1 MPYIPDYLEWWRSSW
16 TSCSLQKRSPP
27 LKSVLNPS
35 VFFCTYWRP
44 SCHISFLLHRPWL
57 HLLLRPL
64 RLQEKNKRN
73 MSGSKR
79 IHGKTIDSVTFFF
92 HSVICNMVF
101 LICQRP
107 WSSVAEAHPQRRG
120 SLTCRGCYCMPYFPD
135 KTTDM
140 LNEVEVKV
148 VFLCCHKNNR
158 QGRWGEQQSVFKHLR
173 CPLRES
179 PSNMAK

>member
-1 MPYIPDYLEWWRSSW
+1 
-16 TSCSLQKRSPP
+16 
-27 LKSVLNPS
+27 
-35 VFFCTYWRP
+35 
-44 SCHISFLLHRPWL
+44 
-57 HLLLRPL
+57 
-64 RLQEKNKRN
+64 

-79 IHGKTIDSVTFFF
+79 IHGKIIDSVTFFFF

-101 LICQRP
+101 LICRRP

-148 VFLCCHKNNR
+148 VFLCCHKDNR
-158 QGRWGEQQSVFKHLR
+158 QGS
-173 CPLRES
+173 
-179 PSNMAK
+179 